1 MRSLNSS
8 VSIVTGIR
16 VGRPW
21 GRGSIPGRDK
31 RASLLRNV
39 EGSSVAHPAWSSMGI
54 SVSFPRVKRPG
65 CEDDRSR
72 PSSGEYKNEWSYT
85 STPYGVMQYK
95 RAVTVN
101 VMSVSNCVP
110 QSELSVGFL

>member
-1 MRSLNSS
+1 LDDRRVVVRFPGGTRELLFSETSRAALWPTQPGLQW
-8 VSIVTGIR
+8 VS
-16 VGRPW
+16 
-21 GRGSIPGRDK
+21 
-31 RASLLRNV
+31 
-39 EGSSVAHPAWSSMGI
+39 